1 VGQPDSEDIYTNS
14 NVTTSSPACQGQSDV
29 AKEEQPMSNI
39 NPGIIPDEARR
50 LAAYGVDSDRIPVYR
65 IHDNESFKAR
75 LVGMLAQTLLVKED
89 VPYEPDE
96 FGNQVIGT
104 HPVEMSLNR
113 YRVYLER
120 RSRLAAMA
128 EVQQPAEMHPG
139 QAWEINTARA
149 FDLRFLLQ
157 VITEMVG
164 DNWTK
169 WAEKAVTNPLT
180 MGELVRKQYDKALDS
195 LAEELSDGAREM
207 PEFSNFVELAQ
218 RAITGE
224 GLVNF
229 VIDNDAKD
237 YDEQLKRLVSQC
249 KRRGDK
255 VEPIVITEGDADD
268 EVIVRF
274 LGRLFVVPKMYTIVK
289 GEYTLWDNREVAKTI
304 NWLISNGQM
313 HIAIELVLQMPIVEQ
328 SRNKYLDSLS
338 RNWAAQMFIHA
349 PALATGLRN
358 GLGHKWLDTRVTLS
372 GNKVIKGEYD
382 PRTAKLV
389 PIREISFTESKAY
402 IRLYKNIAHLFPFN
416 TKKVREEDGTVKEV
430 PVEEQW
436 TQLLAGIGPTN
447 PNWLKKGKGMLG
459 DILHDTKADP
469 GKTGKRVR
477 PFTGGAFWALIPTN
491 YTAKLIGEPK
501 HREKF
506 IRMAAEVDIELTDD
520 DFSKM
525 LIEETPFDA
534 KGGIYVSEW
543 LASHIII
550 EQKDGTFH
558 QMSDGDKFTRLVHG
572 DGWAVLV
579 KGLIHIMPNDQMDA
593 DIIIG
598 EDCLKFF
605 AKDELVQDSRYDLI
619 VSDIAADY
627 LNLDWLRASPMIMAY
642 YPEFYVELV
651 KRGIANAGL
660 KELCQGV
667 ATVDDIVD
675 VLSFIQF
682 DGEKRIDP
690 VGQMVEAGIPITYE
704 GNWGHHDNNW
714 WKYLRQR
721 IQQILNPR
729 FFGVGGKLTVGPDNL
744 MVRSWLD
751 ERWMDDGDD
760 GRLVGWQAPV
770 PLPRTAIS
778 VPADVYH
785 AILQHF
791 GERDREWLKVNKGI
805 VAAQCAYPFTGHHGL
820 IKAYVYAHDS
830 RHRCVYVG
838 ADLLDLV
845 ERDCDGDP
853 EVAFLDRELIERCAV
868 SYEYARKVRDEV
880 AIRTED
886 IIKAGKDKAKA
897 VAAGDSDDLNH
908 LWEMMPKYPHL
919 AACPTASARRDS
931 TAARAA
937 ECILLASIDH
947 MGGADNA
954 LRRVKMLGTDLA
966 LWDEEDKEGEAQFRR
981 DVELGVLFQILSQT
995 AVAEK
1000 EGQTIVVIPKAMK
1013 MEAIPQPN
1021 GKVKT
1026 TFPNIE
1032 DYLRL
1037 FGISPTD
1044 VPDPEEICGTAPENF
1059 RAVSNKKDDWG
1070 DTAPSY
1076 RKHPWKKDELTHKN
1090 TVDAFR
1096 VLSADCHTQ
1105 MQAGAT
1111 DPYTM
1116 VLAEFHGHV
1125 ELGEPLCL
1133 ADMETAVSNAVSSL
1147 YQKDITISKKSWM
1160 SKTQPV
1166 YNIPGRKQL
1175 TRVQLWYKTWAA
1187 WCDCPIC
1194 SEAIFPDHKC
1204 GAYGD
1209 TLTRKDWDECT
1220 RRAHLLFDKHIAGDT
1235 TGDERDALKRRFV
1248 ITCLLSDYNS
1258 KNGRMLGYGNV
1269 PMIIREMDKELW
1281 DRTMIELHNIA
1292 GSDIPANLFDG
1303 IRPTVVDEEETS
1315 SFFSIHVDT
1324 DCDDGITRWYLRY
1337 PDGYFHHVGRTDNK
1351 YKAAHRAFIRAEKE
1365 RVTVGEITF
1374 TDESV
1379 AKYFHAQLGVI
1390 ENLEATGDV
1399 LRISS
1404 VYKLADPLTG
1414 EPVRME
1420 APIEVADNDPPP
1432 TGGSSPAID
1441 DEANTN
1447 GRIVLGCFAN
1457 ADAYTGKLISIA
1469 KSAPHDFAHEYTWMR
1484 QLAPDGALLATWK
1497 REKDIDNYIER
1508 YKEHIRPEIEP
1519 IKTWVRNLTGACI
1532 LLCWEPDVKDV
1543 DPITS
1548 NFCHRI
1554 LVGKMIRAW
1563 RPDLKVVVD
1572 GLTCPAC
1579 GESLGNIDDVVK
1591 GKVNGRTAH
1600 VCTACSKYT
1609 SRNAQVTDK
1618 AAMKEVIIYTEPT
1631 APWRPGGGSRKGISG
1646 VGVVLVSGEH
1656 RKELSAS
1663 LGEGATNQAALPATV
1678 VNQAITR
1685 GSIVWTLLTL
1695 PSKGYIAK
1703 SVVLSA
1709 TTPCSLLTA
1718 SLIVILASAMAYIP
1732 AYNA

>member
-1 VGQPDSEDIYTNS
+1 
-14 NVTTSSPACQGQSDV
+14 
-29 AKEEQPMSNI
+29 MSNT
-39 NPGIIPDEARR
+39 NPGTMP
-50 LAAYGVDSDRIPVYR
+50 VDSDRIPIYR
-65 IHDNESFKAR
+65 IHDNESFVAR
-75 LVGMLAQTLLVKED
+75 LVGMLAQNLMIADTVTSTDGED
-89 VPYEPDE
+89 RK
-96 FGNQVIGT
+96 
-104 HPVEMSLNR
+104 VEMSLNR
-113 YRVYLER
+113 YRVHREDVVR
-120 RSRLAAMA
+120 TEAMSQPHA
-128 EVQQPAEMHPG
+128 GCDAHPAEGWHLTVG
-139 QAWEINTARA
+139 RA

-157 VITEMVG
+157 VIDNMVG
-164 DNWTK
+164 NNWAK
-169 WAEKAVTNPLT
+169 WGEKAVTNPLT
-180 MGELVRKQYDKALDS
+180 MGELVRAQYDKALDS
-195 LAEELSDGAREM
+195 LTEDMADGTREM
-207 PEFSNFVELAQ
+207 PKFSNFVELAQ

-229 VIDNDAKD
+229 VIDNDAKN

-255 VEPIVITEGDADD
+255 VEPIKIPEGDADD

-274 LGRLFVVPKMYTIVK
+274 LGRLFVVPKMYTVVK
-289 GEYTLWDNREVAKTI
+289 GKYTLWDNREVAKTI
-304 NWLISNGQM
+304 NWLIGNNQM

-338 RNWAAQMFIHA
+338 RQWASQMFMHA

-358 GLGHKWLDTRVTLS
+358 GLGHKWLDSRVTLN
-372 GNKVIKGEYD
+372 GNKVVKGEYD
-382 PRTAKLV
+382 PRIAKLI
-389 PIREISFTESKAY
+389 PIRELSFTEQKSLT
-402 IRLYKNIAHLFPFN
+402 RLYKNIAHLFPFDI
-416 TKKVREEDGTVKEV
+416 KKVREEDGTVKEV
-430 PVEEQW
+430 HVEEQW
-436 TQLLAGIGPTN
+436 TQLLKGIGPTN

-459 DILHDTKADP
+459 DILHDTKADA

-491 YTAKLIGEPK
+491 YTAKLIGEPL

-506 IRMAAEVDIELTDD
+506 IRMAAEVDIELNDD
-520 DFSKM
+520 DFSRMILK
-525 LIEETPFDA
+525 ETPFDA

-543 LASHIII
+543 LASHIIV
-550 EQKDGTFH
+550 EQKDGAFQRLT
-558 QMSDGDKFTRLVHG
+558 DGDKFTRLVHNN
-572 DGWAVLV
+572 GWAVLV
-579 KGLIHIMPNDQMDA
+579 KGLIHIMPDEMMDA

-605 AKDELVQDSRYDLI
+605 AKDELVQDNHYDLI
-619 VSDIAADY
+619 VSDIADDY
-627 LNLDWLRASPMIMAY
+627 LNLGWLRASPMIMAY

-660 KELCQGV
+660 KELCQGI

-721 IQQILNPR
+721 IQQVLSPQ
-729 FFGVGGKLTVGPDNL
+729 FFGISGKLVVAPDDL
-744 MVRSWLD
+744 KVRSWLD
-751 ERWMDDGDD
+751 ERWMDDDDD
-760 GRLVGWQAPV
+760 GCLPGWQAPM

-785 AILQHF
+785 AILEHF
-791 GERDREWLKVNKGI
+791 MERDREWLRLNKGI
-805 VAAQCAYPFTGHHGL
+805 IAAQCAYPFTGRHGL
-820 IKAYVYAHDS
+820 VKVRVYGHDS
-830 RHRCVYVG
+830 RHRCVFVG

-868 SYEYARKVRDEV
+868 SYEYAREVRDEV
-880 AIRTED
+880 GRRTED

-897 VAAGDSDDLNH
+897 IAAGDSEDLDH

-919 AACPTASARRDS
+919 DS
-931 TAARAA
+931 TAGRAA

-954 LRRVKMLGTDLA
+954 LRRAKMLGTDLA
-966 LWDEEDKEGEAQFRR
+966 LWDEEDKEGKAQFRR
-981 DVELGVLFQILSQT
+981 DVELGVLFQMLSQT

-1013 MEAIPQPN
+1013 MDAVQVGDGIEL
-1021 GKVKT
+1021 K
-1026 TFPNIE
+1026 FPNIE
-1032 DYLRL
+1032 RYLRL
-1037 FGISPTD
+1037 FGISVTD
-1044 VPDPEEICGTAPENF
+1044 VPDPEEICGAAPENF
-1059 RAVSNKKDDWG
+1059 RAVNNKKDDWG

-1076 RKHPWKKDELTHKN
+1076 RTHPWKRDELTHKN

-1096 VLSADCHTQ
+1096 VLSAKCHTE

-1125 ELGEPLCL
+1125 ELSENLRL
-1133 ADMETAVSNAVSSL
+1133 ADMEKAVSNAVSSL

-1166 YNIPGRKQL
+1166 YNIPGRKQM
-1175 TRVQLWYKTWAA
+1175 TRMQLWYKTWAA

-1194 SEAIFPDHKC
+1194 GEAIFPDHKC

-1220 RRAHLLFDKHIAGDT
+1220 RRAHLLFDKHIAGDAVC
-1235 TGDERDALKRRFV
+1235 DERDALKRRFV
-1248 ITCLLSDYNS
+1248 ITCLLADYNVS
-1258 KNGRMLGYGNV
+1258 KKTGKMLGYGNV
-1269 PMIIREMDKELW
+1269 PMIIRNMDKELF

-1303 IRPTVVDEEETS
+1303 IRPTVVDEDEET

-1324 DCDDGITRWYLRY
+1324 DCNDGIARWYLRY
-1337 PDGYFHHVGRTDNK
+1337 PDGHFHHVGRTDNK
-1351 YKAAHRAFIRAEKE
+1351 YEAAHRAFIRAEKE

-1390 ENLEATGDV
+1390 EKPVGTGDV

-1404 VYKLADPLTG
+1404 VYKLAAPLTG
-1414 EPVRME
+1414 EPVKPALERSEGME

-1441 DEANTN
+1441 NEANTN

-1457 ADAYTGKLISIA
+1457 ALALSGKLISIA
-1469 KSAPHDFAHEYTWMR
+1469 KSPPCDFAHEYTWMR

-1497 REKDIDNYIER
+1497 REKNIDNYIER
-1508 YKEHIRPEIEP
+1508 YKAYIRPELDD
-1519 IKTWVRNLTGACI
+1519 IKVWVNSLSGDEV
-1532 LLCWEPDVKDV
+1532 LLCWEPHVKDV

-1563 RPDLKVVVD
+1563 RPDLEVVVD
-1572 GLTCPAC
+1572 GLRCPAC
-1579 GESLGNIDDVVK
+1579 GESLGNIDDVHK
-1591 GKVNGRTAH
+1591 GQVNGRIAYI
-1600 VCTACSKYT
+1600 CAACVASSLCLDT
-1609 SRNAQVTDK
+1609 SRNAQVTGK
-1618 AAMKEVIIYTEPT
+1618 AALNVSPPQEKTNKKEWNPTCTLCGKVIPN
-1631 APWRPGGGSRKGISG
+1631 GI
-1646 VGVVLVSGEH
+1646 
-1656 RKELSAS
+1656 A
-1663 LGEGATNQAALPATV
+1663 
-1678 VNQAITR
+1678 
-1685 GSIVWTLLTL
+1685 
-1695 PSKGYIAK
+1695 SKGDVCSDNTYGGFHQIVGANPNIKGVWCELHEDTTLGIAK
-1703 SVVLSA
+1703 DDTMYTADGRYFCDDDFQHMLDWDNGAVSV
-1709 TTPCSLLTA
+1709 
-1718 SLIVILASAMAYIP
+1718 LIPS
-1732 AYNA
+1732 